1 MFDKLRGFF
10 MNILNLFRTHSIKDV
25 TGINTNISAAM
36 YERIRLWQD
45 MAAGQAEWNSKAEPC
60 GVLAQIAERLSMM
73 VLREI
78 AVEVENEAIRP
89 VMEHLDAHIDTL
101 VSHLALFGGTLMR
114 PIFSNGKLQ
123 YEFIPLGN
131 YLPTRYDF
139 DGTLT
144 GALIL
149 KNISNGAKSY
159 LLTESHLYENGAHS
173 VTCTLYDNTD
183 GALRKTALSSC
194 PQTENLTEGYTW
206 QNVKQPMIV
215 EFRNHAPN
223 RIDGSCTPVALIAG
237 VENLIRDADEQYERM
252 TWEQKA
258 GVMRVW
264 AARTMFEHRVMR
276 NGQTVGVKL
285 TGELNRLVT
294 TIEGD
299 GSEQGKDITVHAPA
313 LRTDAQVIAFQQIL
327 RRIELSTGIGKGT
340 ISDMES
346 VQQTATQYSGG
357 RQELYAIVDRI
368 EDEIEKKYQICAD
381 IFAYMAAAY
390 GLGANNSKIIV
401 KWNDDATRK
410 DTQQAKINKI
420 NEINAGICAEWEYRC
435 EFLGE
440 DEATAKANV
449 PPKPVLTSPF
459 DLA

>member
-10 MNILNLFRTHSIKDV
+10 MNILNLFRTYSVKDV
-25 TGINTNISAAM
+25 TGIDTNISAAM
-36 YERIRLWQD
+36 YERIRVWQD
-45 MAAGQAEWNSKAEPC
+45 MAAGQADWNDKAEPC

-78 AVEVENEAIRP
+78 GIEVENDAIRA
-89 VMEHLDAHIDTL
+89 VMEHLDANADTL
-101 VSHLALFGGTLMR
+101 TSHLALFGGTVMR

-123 YEFIPLGN
+123 YELIPLGN

-149 KNISNGAKSY
+149 KNIVNGSKKY
-159 LLTESHLYENGAHS
+159 LLTESHVYENGAYS
-173 VTCTLYDNTD
+173 VKCELYDNTD
-183 GALRKTALSSC
+183 GSLRKTTLAAC
-194 PQTENLTEGYTW
+194 PQTENLTPEYAW
-206 QNVKQPMIV
+206 QNVSFPMIV

-223 RIDGSCTPVALIAG
+223 RIDGSNTPVALIAG

-258 GVMRVW
+258 GLMRVW
-264 AARTMFEHRVMR
+264 AARTMFEHRITR
-276 NGQTVGVKL
+276 TGQTVGVKM
-285 TGELNRLVT
+285 TDELNRLVT
-294 TIEGD
+294 MVEGD
-299 GSEQGKDITVHAPA
+299 GSEEGKDIVTHAPA
-313 LRTDAQVIAFQQIL
+313 LRTDAQILAFQQIL

-368 EDEIEKKYQICAD
+368 EDEIENKYQQCAD

-390 GLGANNSKIIV
+390 GLGANNSKIKV
-401 KWNDDATRK
+401 MWNDDATRK
-410 DTQQAKINKI
+410 DTQQAKMNML
-420 NEINAGICAEWEYRC
+420 NEISAGICSKEEYR
-435 EFLGE
+435 EKFFGE
-440 DEATAKANV
+440 DKVTAKANV
-449 PPKPVLTSPF
+449 PPEPVQTSPF